1 LNNLNKN
8 INKKELMDE
17 EKIRNLIS
25 QSDEAYENSSDMGEF
40 KKWTNNFSGEEYVIT
55 SSIYEFI
62 CIKNKRPST
71 FIWYLPAFKEEIF
84 KHVSSV
90 NILPQ

>member
-1 LNNLNKN
+1 M
-8 INKKELMDE
+8 INE
-17 EKIRNLIS
+17 EKIRDLIS
-25 QSDEAYENSSDMGEF
+25 QSGEAYETSYDMKEF
-40 KKWTNNFSGEEYVIT
+40 KEWTDAFNGEEYVIT

-90 NILPQ
+90 NMNFQ